1 MFGLGWTPC
10 LGPTLAAIN
19 LLSVQ
24 AGSAWQGMWLG
35 VAYCLGLGVPFV
47 LVALGAGWATGAI
60 RAVKRH
66 MRTVNIIG
74 GAILIVIGLL
84 MVTGI
89 WSAVMSSVGA
99 VIRSFVPRS
108 EPDIDSTDTSADPQR
123 PADHVDG
130 SGATQAG
137 GGAGINQPKLGLVGS
152 LRFFWRQ
159 LTSMR
164 TALFLLMLLALAAI
178 PGSLVPQRTADPNG
192 VVQYKADHATLYP
205 ILDKLQVF
213 DTYTSVWFSAIYLL
227 LFVSLIG
234 CIIPRTKHHWQAL
247 RTRPPKTPVRLTRL
261 AGYRK
266 VAVQPNTLTSATS
279 ATSATGATDATG
291 ATGGADATP
300 GLPSADHAVKRA
312 MALLKRSGYRV
323 ERFGDSVS
331 AERGY
336 LRETGNLVFHAALVG
351 VLLAVGVGGGFG
363 YTGQRLLVEGQT
375 FSNVLGSYDSFNP
388 GRWFRQSDLKGYN
401 LTLDKFVTKYEERNL
416 DALGQALDYSAT
428 VTSREKGGEAKTSR
442 LGVNEPLNVGGTNVY
457 LLGNGY
463 AMSVTVRDGD
473 GNVAYKD
480 TVPFLP
486 EDANYTSTGVIKVP
500 DSVPD
505 QLGMV
510 GFFYPTA
517 SKLSTG
523 AYASAYPDDQNPL
536 LTLQVYTGDLGLDDG
551 VPQSVYTLDT
561 SGLKQIAGRQ
571 SDTASIELKPGQT
584 KKLPGKAGSITFDG
598 VKRYVSL
605 DVHHDPSQLWVGGFA
620 VLSVLGL
627 LTSLFVPRRR
637 VWVKVVPRKGDGV
650 GTEPGY
656 DLEYAG
662 LARGEDPNLER
673 AVADIAQRHTSDLGV
688 RMPQ

>member
-1 MFGLGWTPC
+1 MSPQSD
-10 LGPTLAAIN
+10 PDVDAA
-19 LLSVQ
+19 
-24 AGSAWQGMWLG
+24 
-35 VAYCLGLGVPFV
+35 
-47 LVALGAGWATGAI
+47 
-60 RAVKRH
+60 
-66 MRTVNIIG
+66 
-74 GAILIVIGLL
+74 
-84 MVTGI
+84 
-89 WSAVMSSVGA
+89 
-99 VIRSFVPRS
+99 
-108 EPDIDSTDTSADPQR
+108 DIDSTDTSADPQR
-123 PADHVDG
+123 PSDHVDG
-130 SGATQAG
+130 SGPADPSAAG
-137 GGAGINQPKLGLVGS
+137 GGDGVNQPKLGLVGY

-261 AGYRK
+261 AGYQK
-266 VAVQPNTLTSATS
+266 VAADDTEVSAEQ
-279 ATSATGATDATG
+279 
-291 ATGGADATP
+291 
-300 GLPSADHAVKRA
+300 AVTRA

-388 GRWFRQSDLKGYN
+388 GRWFQQTDLKGYN
-401 LTLDKFVTKYEERNL
+401 FTLDKFVTKYEERNL

-428 VTSREKGGEAKTSR
+428 VTTQEKGGAKQTSR
-442 LGVNEPLNVGGTNVY
+442 LGVNDPVSVGGTNVY

-463 AMSVTVRDGD
+463 AMDVTVRDGD
-473 GNVAYKD
+473 GNVAFKD
-480 TVPFLP
+480 VVPFLP
-486 EDANYTSTGVIKVP
+486 QDANYTSLGVIKVP
-500 DSVPD
+500 DSQPD
-505 QLGMV
+505 QLGIR

-523 AYASAYPDDQNPL
+523 AYASAYPDDENPL

-551 VPQSVYTLDT
+551 VPQSVYTLNT
-561 SGLKQIAGRQ
+561 SGLTEIAGTDAPVK
-571 SDTASIELKPGQT
+571 SLELKPGQT
-584 KKLPGKAGSITFDG
+584 KTLPAGAGSITFNG

-637 VWVKVVPRKGDGV
+637 VWVKVVPRRDDGT
-650 GTEPGY
+650 GAEPGY

-673 AVADIAQRHTSDLGV
+673 AVADIAKRHTSDLGV

>member
-1 MFGLGWTPC
+1 
-10 LGPTLAAIN
+10 
-19 LLSVQ
+19 
-24 AGSAWQGMWLG
+24 
-35 VAYCLGLGVPFV
+35 
-47 LVALGAGWATGAI
+47 
-60 RAVKRH
+60 
-66 MRTVNIIG
+66 
-74 GAILIVIGLL
+74 
-84 MVTGI
+84 
-89 WSAVMSSVGA
+89 MS
-99 VIRSFVPRS
+99 PQS
-108 EPDIDSTDTSADPQR
+108 EPDVDAADIDSTDTSADPQR
-123 PADHVDG
+123 PSDHVDG
-130 SGATQAG
+130 SGPAEPSAAG
-137 GGAGINQPKLGLVGS
+137 GGDGVNQPKLGLVGY

-261 AGYRK
+261 AGYQK
-266 VAVQPNTLTSATS
+266 VA
-279 ATSATGATDATG
+279 
-291 ATGGADATP
+291 ADGTEVP
-300 GLPSADHAVKRA
+300 ADQAVTRA

-388 GRWFRQSDLKGYN
+388 GRWFQQTDLKGYN
-401 LTLDKFVTKYEERNL
+401 FTLDKFVTKYEERNL

-428 VTSREKGGEAKTSR
+428 VTTQEKGGAKQTSR
-442 LGVNEPLNVGGTNVY
+442 LGVNDPVSVGGTNVY

-463 AMSVTVRDGD
+463 AMDVTVRDGD
-473 GNVAYKD
+473 GNVAFKD

-500 DSVPD
+500 DAAPD

-571 SDTASIELKPGQT
+571 SDAASIELKPGQT
-584 KKLPGKAGSITFDG
+584 KKLPGDAGSITFDG

-637 VWVKVVPRKGDGV
+637 VWVKVVPRRDDGT
-650 GTEPGY
+650 GAEPGY

-673 AVADIAQRHTSDLGV
+673 AVADIAKRHTSDLGV

>member
-1 MFGLGWTPC
+1 
-10 LGPTLAAIN
+10 
-19 LLSVQ
+19 
-24 AGSAWQGMWLG
+24 
-35 VAYCLGLGVPFV
+35 
-47 LVALGAGWATGAI
+47 
-60 RAVKRH
+60 
-66 MRTVNIIG
+66 
-74 GAILIVIGLL
+74 
-84 MVTGI
+84 
-89 WSAVMSSVGA
+89 MSRQSD
-99 VIRSFVPRS
+99 
-108 EPDIDSTDTSADPQR
+108 PDLDSTGTDAASDPQR
-123 PADHVDG
+123 PSDHVDG
-130 SGATQAG
+130 SGPEPRAG
-137 GGAGINQPKLGLVGS
+137 RADSDGDVTQPKLGLIGYV
-152 LRFFWRQ
+152 RFFWRQ

-192 VVQYKADHATLYP
+192 VVQYQADHTKLYP

-261 AGYRK
+261 AGYQK
-266 VAVQPNTLTSATS
+266 VAVD
-279 ATSATGATDATG
+279 GAE
-291 ATGGADATP
+291 ATP
-300 GLPSADHAVKRA
+300 EHAVTRA
-312 MALLKRSGYRV
+312 MSILKRSGYRV

-388 GRWFRQSDLKGYN
+388 GRWFQQSDLKGYN

-428 VTSREKGGEAKTSR
+428 VTSQEKGGAKKTSR
-442 LGVNEPLNVGGTNVY
+442 LGVNDPLHVGGTNVY

-473 GNVAYKD
+473 GNVAFKD

-486 EDANYTSTGVIKVP
+486 QDANYTSLGVIKVP
-500 DSVPD
+500 DSEPD
-505 QLGMV
+505 QLGIR

-523 AYASAYPDDQNPL
+523 AYASAYPDDENPL

-551 VPQSVYTLDT
+551 VPQSVYTLNT
-561 SGLKQIAGRQ
+561 GGLKQIAGTDA
-571 SDTASIELKPGQT
+571 STASLELKPGQT
-584 KKLPGKAGSITFDG
+584 KKLPDGAGSITFDG

-637 VWVKVVPRKGDGV
+637 VWVKVVPRPGAEDG
-650 GTEPGY
+650 EY

-688 RMPQ
+688 RIPQ

>member
-1 MFGLGWTPC
+1 MSRQSETDDSRIENGTASDP
-10 LGPTLAAIN
+10 
-19 LLSVQ
+19 
-24 AGSAWQGMWLG
+24 
-35 VAYCLGLGVPFV
+35 
-47 LVALGAGWATGAI
+47 
-60 RAVKRH
+60 
-66 MRTVNIIG
+66 MRP
-74 GAILIVIGLL
+74 
-84 MVTGI
+84 
-89 WSAVMSSVGA
+89 S
-99 VIRSFVPRS
+99 
-108 EPDIDSTDTSADPQR
+108 
-123 PADHVDG
+123 DHVDG
-130 SGATQAG
+130 AG
-137 GGAGINQPKLGLVGS
+137 PADGGSEVNQPKLGLIGYV
-152 LRFFWRQ
+152 RFFWRQ

-192 VVQYKADHATLYP
+192 VVQYKADHPQLFP
-205 ILDKLQVF
+205 VLDKLQVF

-234 CIIPRTKHHWQAL
+234 CIVPRTKHHWQAL
-247 RTRPPKTPVRLTRL
+247 RTRPPKTPARLTRL
-261 AGYRK
+261 AGYRS
-266 VAVQPNTLTSATS
+266 VAVNPDTVTTAAGGTNAAT
-279 ATSATGATDATG
+279 
-291 ATGGADATP
+291 
-300 GLPSADHAVKRA
+300 GLPSVEHAVTRA
-312 MALLKRSGYRV
+312 MAILKRSGYRV

-388 GRWFRQSDLKGYN
+388 GRWFQQTDLKGYN

-442 LGVNEPLNVGGTNVY
+442 LGVNDPLSVGGTNVY

-463 AMSVTVRDGD
+463 AMGVTVRDGKGD
-473 GNVAYKD
+473 VAFKD
-480 TVPFLP
+480 VVPFLP
-486 EDANYTSTGVIKVP
+486 EDSNYTSTGVIKVP
-500 DSVPD
+500 DAVPD

-523 AYASAYPDDQNPL
+523 AFTSAYPDSQNPL

-571 SDTASIELKPGQT
+571 SDAASIELKPGQT
-584 KKLPGKAGSITFDG
+584 KTLPNGAGSITFDG

-605 DVHHDPSQLWVGGFA
+605 DVHHDPSQAWVAGFA

-637 VWVKVVPRKGDGV
+637 VWVKVVPRTAVATGPDGTPDAT
-650 GTEPGY
+650 GPGEY

>member
-1 MFGLGWTPC
+1 
-10 LGPTLAAIN
+10 
-19 LLSVQ
+19 
-24 AGSAWQGMWLG
+24 
-35 VAYCLGLGVPFV
+35 
-47 LVALGAGWATGAI
+47 
-60 RAVKRH
+60 
-66 MRTVNIIG
+66 
-74 GAILIVIGLL
+74 
-84 MVTGI
+84 
-89 WSAVMSSVGA
+89 MS
-99 VIRSFVPRS
+99 PRS
-108 EPDIDSTDTSADPQR
+108 DPKNPEQPEQPTRPAQPDEDTATSAADGADAVSDPQR
-123 PADHVDG
+123 PSDHVDG
-130 SGATQAG
+130 SGPG
-137 GGAGINQPKLGLVGS
+137 DGRGDGVNQPKLGPLGY
-152 LRFFWRQ
+152 LRFAWRQ

-192 VVQYKADHATLYP
+192 VVQYKVDHPQLYP
-205 ILDKLQVF
+205 VLDKLQVF

-234 CIIPRTKHHWQAL
+234 CIVPRTKHHWQAL
-247 RTRPPKTPVRLTRL
+247 RTRPPRTPARLGRL
-261 AGYRK
+261 AGYRS
-266 VAVQPNTLTSATS
+266 VPVGRSTLERDTT
-279 ATSATGATDATG
+279 TGAADGTDA
-291 ATGGADATP
+291 AT
-300 GLPSADHAVKRA
+300 GLPSVEHAVSRA
-312 MALLKRSGYRV
+312 SAILKRSGYRV

-388 GRWFRQSDLKGYN
+388 GRWFRQSDLHGYN
-401 LTLDKFVTKYEERNL
+401 FTLDKFVTKYEERNL

-428 VTSREKGGEAKTSR
+428 VTTQEKGGEPKTGR
-442 LGVNEPLNVGGTNVY
+442 LGVNDPVSVGGTNVY

-463 AMSVTVRDGD
+463 AMQVTVRDGK
-473 GNVAYKD
+473 GNVAFQD
-480 TVPFLP
+480 VVPFLP
-486 EDANYTSTGVIKVP
+486 QDSNFTSLGVIKVP
-500 DSVPD
+500 DAEPD
-505 QLGMV
+505 QLGIR

-517 SKLSTG
+517 VKNTLG
-523 AYASAYPDDQNPL
+523 AFTSSYPDAQNPL

-561 SGLKQIAGRQ
+561 KGLTEIAGTDAPAK
-571 SDTASIELKPGQT
+571 SLELKPGQT
-584 KKLPGKAGSITFDG
+584 KTLPDGAGSITFDG

-605 DVHHDPSQLWVGGFA
+605 DVHHDPSQLFVAGFA

-637 VWVKVVPRKGDGV
+637 VWVKVVPKSTAAGADGAD
-650 GTEPGY
+650 PADDAGY
-656 DLEYAG
+656 TIEYAG

-673 AVADIAQRHTSDLGV
+673 AVADIAQRHLSDLGV

>member
-1 MFGLGWTPC
+1 
-10 LGPTLAAIN
+10 
-19 LLSVQ
+19 
-24 AGSAWQGMWLG
+24 
-35 VAYCLGLGVPFV
+35 
-47 LVALGAGWATGAI
+47 
-60 RAVKRH
+60 
-66 MRTVNIIG
+66 
-74 GAILIVIGLL
+74 
-84 MVTGI
+84 
-89 WSAVMSSVGA
+89 MS
-99 VIRSFVPRS
+99 PRS
-108 EPDIDSTDTSADPQR
+108 EPDDATGADAVSDPQR
-123 PADHVDG
+123 PSDHVDG
-130 SGATQAG
+130 SGPGDAG
-137 GGAGINQPKLGLVGS
+137 VNQPKLGPLGY

-192 VVQYKADHATLYP
+192 VVQYKADHPQLFP
-205 ILDKLQVF
+205 VLDKLQVF

-234 CIIPRTKHHWQAL
+234 CIVPRTKHHWQAL
-247 RTRPPKTPVRLTRL
+247 RTRPPRTPARLTRL
-261 AGYRK
+261 AGYHS
-266 VAVQPNTLTSATS
+266 VPVGPETLERDTT
-279 ATSATGATDATG
+279 TGATSGTDPAT
-291 ATGGADATP
+291 
-300 GLPSADHAVKRA
+300 GLPSVEHAVTRA
-312 MALLKRSGYRV
+312 MAILKRSGYRV

-388 GRWFRQSDLKGYN
+388 GRWFQQSDLKGYN
-401 LTLDKFVTKYEERNL
+401 FTLDKFVTKYEERNL

-428 VTSREKGGEAKTSR
+428 VTTQEKGGTKQTSR
-442 LGVNEPLNVGGTNVY
+442 LGVNDPVSVGGTNVY

-463 AMSVTVRDGD
+463 AMDVTVRDGD
-473 GNVAYKD
+473 GNVALKD
-480 TVPFLP
+480 VVPFLP
-486 EDANYTSTGVIKVP
+486 QDANYTSLGVIKVP
-500 DSVPD
+500 DSQPD
-505 QLGMV
+505 QLGIR

-523 AYASAYPDDQNPL
+523 AHASAYPDDENPL

-551 VPQSVYTLDT
+551 VPQSVYTLNT
-561 SGLKQIAGRQ
+561 SGLTEIAGTDAPVK
-571 SDTASIELKPGQT
+571 SLELKPGQT
-584 KKLPGKAGSITFDG
+584 KTLPDGAGSITFNG

-605 DVHHDPSQLWVGGFA
+605 DVHHDPSQLFVAGFA

-637 VWVKVVPRKGDGV
+637 VWVKVVPKSTAAAGADGAD
-650 GTEPGY
+650 PADDAGY
-656 DLEYAG
+656 TIEYAG

-673 AVADIAQRHTSDLGV
+673 AVADIAQRHLSDLGV

>member
-1 MFGLGWTPC
+1 MSRQSESENDLTGTD
-10 LGPTLAAIN
+10 
-19 LLSVQ
+19 Q
-24 AGSAWQGMWLG
+24 ATNE
-35 VAYCLGLGVPFV
+35 
-47 LVALGAGWATGAI
+47 GA
-60 RAVKRH
+60 
-66 MRTVNIIG
+66 
-74 GAILIVIGLL
+74 
-84 MVTGI
+84 
-89 WSAVMSSVGA
+89 
-99 VIRSFVPRS
+99 
-108 EPDIDSTDTSADPQR
+108 DTASDPQR
-123 PADHVDG
+123 PSDHVDG
-130 SGATQAG
+130 TAAAATDAG
-137 GGAGINQPKLGLVGS
+137 VNQPKLGFVGYV
-152 LRFFWRQ
+152 RFFWRQ

-164 TALFLLMLLALAAI
+164 TALFLLMMLALAAI

-234 CIIPRTKHHWQAL
+234 CIVPRTRHHWQAL

-261 AGYRK
+261 AGFRT
-266 VAVQPNTLTSATS
+266 VAVEPDTMA
-279 ATSATGATDATG
+279 DG
-291 ATGGADATP
+291 ATGTDAAT
-300 GLPSADHAVKRA
+300 GLPSVDRAVTRA

-351 VLLAVGVGGGFG
+351 VLIAVGIGGGFG

-388 GRWFRQSDLKGYN
+388 GRWFNQEQLKGYN

-416 DALGQALDYSAT
+416 NALGQATDYSAT
-428 VTSREKGGEAKTSR
+428 VTSKEKGGESKTSR
-442 LGVNEPLNVGGTNVY
+442 LGVNEPLSIGGTNVY

-463 AMSVTVRDGD
+463 AMNVTVRDGD
-473 GNVAYKD
+473 GNVAFQD
-480 TVPFLP
+480 VVPFLP
-486 EDANYTSTGVIKVP
+486 ADANYTSTGVIKVP
-500 DSVPD
+500 DASPD

-517 SKLSTG
+517 VKQTTG
-523 AYASAYPDDQNPL
+523 AYASTYPDIENPL
-536 LTLQVYTGDLGLDDG
+536 LSLQVYTGDLGLDDG
-551 VPQSVYTLDT
+551 VPRSVYQLDT
-561 SGLKQIAGRQ
+561 KGLKQIAGTKA
-571 SDTASIELKPGQT
+571 DTASIQLKPGQT
-584 KKLPGKAGSITFDG
+584 KKLPGDAGSITFDG

-605 DVHHDPSQLWVGGFA
+605 DVHHDPSQLFVGGFA
-620 VLSVLGL
+620 VLAVLGL

-637 VWVKVVPRKGDGV
+637 VWVKVVPRTGAANG
-650 GTEPGY
+650 EY

-673 AVADIAQRHTSDLGV
+673 AVGEIATRHTSDLGV

>member
-1 MFGLGWTPC
+1 MSPQSDPDDT
-10 LGPTLAAIN
+10 
-19 LLSVQ
+19 
-24 AGSAWQGMWLG
+24 
-35 VAYCLGLGVPFV
+35 
-47 LVALGAGWATGAI
+47 TGAAEGAD
-60 RAVKRH
+60 AV
-66 MRTVNIIG
+66 
-74 GAILIVIGLL
+74 
-84 MVTGI
+84 
-89 WSAVMSSVGA
+89 S
-99 VIRSFVPRS
+99 
-108 EPDIDSTDTSADPQR
+108 DPQR
-123 PADHVDG
+123 PSDHVDG
-130 SGATQAG
+130 SGPG
-137 GGAGINQPKLGLVGS
+137 DSGINQPKLGLIGS

-192 VVQYKADHATLYP
+192 VVQYKADHPQLFP
-205 ILDKLQVF
+205 VLDKLQVF

-247 RTRPPKTPVRLTRL
+247 RTRPPRTPVRLARL
-261 AGYRK
+261 AGYRS
-266 VAVQPNTLTSATS
+266 VPVGRTTLERDTREGTSTA
-279 ATSATGATDATG
+279 GAPDGTDA
-291 ATGGADATP
+291 AT
-300 GLPSADHAVKRA
+300 GLPSVEHAVTRA
-312 MALLKRSGYRV
+312 MAILKRSGYRV

-388 GRWFRQSDLKGYN
+388 GRWFQQSDLTGYN

-428 VTSREKGGEAKTSR
+428 VTTRQQGGAAKTSR
-442 LGVNEPLNVGGTNVY
+442 LGVNDPVSVGGTNVY

-463 AMSVTVRDGD
+463 AMQVTVRDGKGD
-473 GNVAYKD
+473 VAFKD
-480 TVPFLP
+480 VVPFLP

-500 DSVPD
+500 DAVPD

-523 AYASAYPDDQNPL
+523 AYTSAYPDDQNPL

-561 SGLKQIAGRQ
+561 SGLQQIAGRQ

-584 KKLPGKAGSITFDG
+584 KSLPDGAGSITFDG

-605 DVHHDPSQLWVGGFA
+605 DVHHDPSQLFVAGFA

-637 VWVKVVPRKGDGV
+637 VWVKVVPKKAA
-650 GTEPGY
+650 GTGTGEPDTGELDTEY
-656 DLEYAG
+656 TLEYAG

>member
-1 MFGLGWTPC
+1 MSRQSDTDASRVENGTESDP
-10 LGPTLAAIN
+10 
-19 LLSVQ
+19 
-24 AGSAWQGMWLG
+24 
-35 VAYCLGLGVPFV
+35 
-47 LVALGAGWATGAI
+47 
-60 RAVKRH
+60 
-66 MRTVNIIG
+66 MRP
-74 GAILIVIGLL
+74 
-84 MVTGI
+84 
-89 WSAVMSSVGA
+89 S
-99 VIRSFVPRS
+99 
-108 EPDIDSTDTSADPQR
+108 
-123 PADHVDG
+123 DHVDG
-130 SGATQAG
+130 AG
-137 GGAGINQPKLGLVGS
+137 PGDGGVNQPKLGFVGYV
-152 LRFFWRQ
+152 RFFWRQ

-164 TALFLLMLLALAAI
+164 TALFLLMMLALAAI

-234 CIIPRTKHHWQAL
+234 CIIPRTRHHWQAL

-261 AGYRK
+261 AGFRT
-266 VAVQPNTLTSATS
+266 VAVEPDTMADGAAETDPAT
-279 ATSATGATDATG
+279 
-291 ATGGADATP
+291 
-300 GLPSADHAVKRA
+300 GLPSVERAVTRA

-351 VLLAVGVGGGFG
+351 VLVAVGIGGGFG

-388 GRWFRQSDLKGYN
+388 GRWFQQTDLKGYN

-416 DALGQALDYSAT
+416 NALGQATDYSAT
-428 VTSREKGGEAKTSR
+428 VTSKEKGGESKTSR
-442 LGVNEPLNVGGTNVY
+442 LGVNEPLSIGGTNVY

-463 AMSVTVRDGD
+463 AMQVTIRDGD
-473 GNVAYKD
+473 GNVAFKD
-480 TVPFLP
+480 DVPFLP
-486 EDANYTSTGVIKVP
+486 ADANYTSTGVIKVP
-500 DSVPD
+500 DASPD

-517 SKLSTG
+517 VKQTTG
-523 AYASAYPDDQNPL
+523 AYASTYPDTENPL
-536 LTLQVYTGDLGLDDG
+536 LTLQVYEGDLGLDDG
-551 VPQSVYTLDT
+551 VPRSVYQLDT
-561 SGLKQIAGRQ
+561 KGLTQIAGTKA
-571 SDTASIELKPGQT
+571 DTKSIELKPGQT
-584 KKLPGKAGSITFDG
+584 KTLPKGAGSITFDG

-605 DVHHDPSQLWVGGFA
+605 DVHHDPSQLFVGGFA
-620 VLSVLGL
+620 ILSVLGL

-637 VWVKVVPRKGDGV
+637 VWMKVVPRTGAEHG
-650 GTEPGY
+650 EY

-673 AVADIAQRHTSDLGV
+673 AVADIATRHVSDLGV
-688 RMPQ
+688 RMPS

>member
-1 MFGLGWTPC
+1 
-10 LGPTLAAIN
+10 
-19 LLSVQ
+19 
-24 AGSAWQGMWLG
+24 
-35 VAYCLGLGVPFV
+35 
-47 LVALGAGWATGAI
+47 
-60 RAVKRH
+60 
-66 MRTVNIIG
+66 
-74 GAILIVIGLL
+74 
-84 MVTGI
+84 
-89 WSAVMSSVGA
+89 MS
-99 VIRSFVPRS
+99 PRS
-108 EPDIDSTDTSADPQR
+108 DQDDALETEGSDAVSDPQR

-130 SGATQAG
+130 SGPADPTGSGADVTQ
-137 GGAGINQPKLGLVGS
+137 PRLGFVGYV
-152 LRFFWRQ
+152 RFFWRQ

-247 RTRPPKTPVRLTRL
+247 RTRPPKTPVRLSRL
-261 AGYRK
+261 AGYRS
-266 VAVQPNTLTSATS
+266 VAVGPAT
-279 ATSATGATDATG
+279 TATGAD
-291 ATGGADATP
+291 GADAAT
-300 GLPSADHAVKRA
+300 GLPSAEQAVSRA

-388 GRWFRQSDLKGYN
+388 GRWFRQTDLVGYN

-428 VTSREKGGEAKTSR
+428 VTSKVKGDQAETGR
-442 LGVNEPLNVGGTNVY
+442 IGVNDPLSVGGTNVY

-463 AMSVTVRDGD
+463 AMDVTVRDGE
-473 GNVAYKD
+473 GNVAFQD

-486 EDANYTSTGVIKVP
+486 EDSNYTSTGVIKVP
-500 DSVPD
+500 DSKPD

-517 SKLSTG
+517 TKLGTG
-523 AYASAYPDDQNPL
+523 AFTSNYPDDQNPL
-536 LTLQVYTGDLGLDDG
+536 LTLQVYTGNLGLDDG
-551 VPQSVYTLDT
+551 VPQSVYSLDT
-561 SGLKQIAGRQ
+561 SGLQQIAGRQ
-571 SDTASIELKPGQT
+571 STTPSVELKPGQT
-584 KKLPGKAGSITFDG
+584 KTLPDGAGSITFNG

-605 DVHHDPSQLWVGGFA
+605 DVHHDPSQAWVAGFA

-637 VWVKVVPRKGDGV
+637 VWVKAVPRRGAEHG
-650 GTEPGY
+650 EY

-673 AVADIAQRHTSDLGV
+673 AVADIAKRHLSDMGVSDPGV
-688 RMPQ
+688 RMPT

>member
-1 MFGLGWTPC
+1 MTTTTTLPDAPAPPPPLG
-10 LGPTLAAIN
+10 
-19 LLSVQ
+19 
-24 AGSAWQGMWLG
+24 
-35 VAYCLGLGVPFV
+35 
-47 LVALGAGWATGAI
+47 
-60 RAVKRH
+60 
-66 MRTVNIIG
+66 
-74 GAILIVIGLL
+74 
-84 MVTGI
+84 
-89 WSAVMSSVGA
+89 SVGLA
-99 VIRSFVPRS
+99 RWI
-108 EPDIDSTDTSADPQR
+108 
-123 PADHVDG
+123 
-130 SGATQAG
+130 
-137 GGAGINQPKLGLVGS
+137 
-152 LRFFWRQ
+152 WRQ

-164 TALFLLMLLALAAI
+164 TALLLLFCLALAAI

-234 CIIPRTKHHWQAL
+234 CIVPRTKHHWQAL
-247 RTRPPKTPVRLTRL
+247 RTRPPRTPARLTRL
-261 AGYRK
+261 AGFRT
-266 VAVQPNTLTSATS
+266 VAVQPDAMIDGT
-279 ATSATGATDATG
+279 TGIDAT
-291 ATGGADATP
+291 T
-300 GLPSADHAVKRA
+300 GLPSTEHAVTRA
-312 MALLKRSGYRV
+312 MAILKRSGYRV

-363 YTGQRLLVEGQT
+363 FTGQRLLVEGQT

-388 GRWFRQSDLKGYN
+388 GRWFQQTDLKGYN

-428 VTSREKGGEAKTSR
+428 VTSKEKGGESKTSR
-442 LGVNEPLNVGGTNVY
+442 LGVNDPLHVGGTNVY

-463 AMSVTVRDGD
+463 AMNVTVRDGE
-473 GNVAYKD
+473 GNVAFQD
-480 TVPFLP
+480 VVPFLP

-500 DSVPD
+500 DALPD

-517 SKLSTG
+517 SKLASG
-523 AYASAYPDDQNPL
+523 AYTSAYPDTQNPL
-536 LTLQVYTGDLGLDDG
+536 LTLQVYTGDLGLDSG

-561 SGLKQIAGRQ
+561 KGLQQIAGRQ
-571 SDTASIELKPGQT
+571 SDTASIALEPGQT
-584 KKLPGKAGSITFDG
+584 KQLPDGAGSITFDG

-605 DVHHDPSQLWVGGFA
+605 DVHHDPSQAWVAGFA
-620 VLSVLGL
+620 LLSTLGL

-637 VWVKVVPRKGDGV
+637 VWVKVVPRKGAEHG
-650 GTEPGY
+650 EY

-673 AVADIAQRHTSDLGV
+673 AVGDIAHRHTSDLGV